1 MPLTIINR
9 GSSGGFQL
17 TSGGSNGGFKSFLTP
32 PPQVIYTIGQSAIGG
47 IIAYILQPGDP
58 GYDAD
63 FQHGLVIQS
72 GATTGVPWATGA
84 PTRYETSTAFGTGA
98 ANTAL
103 LVSSMTGTF
112 AAKVC
117 VNLRDGGYSDWYL
130 PSRDEL
136 NLINNALPTGY
147 GFVNNKGYLTS
158 SDSFQSQNLS
168 MWFTLW
174 DGPDNWY
181 WTGGKSSTFFYTRA
195 VRSY

>member
-9 GSSGGFQL
+9 GSSGGFSL
-17 TSGGSNGGFKSFLTP
+17 TNRGSNGGFKSFLTP

-58 GYDAD
+58 GYDAN

-72 GATTGVPWATGA
+72 GTTSGVPWATGS
-84 PTRYETSTAFGTGA
+84 PTLYGVSTAFGTGA

-117 VNLRDGGYSDWYL
+117 FNLRDGGYSDWYL

-147 GFVNNKGYLTS
+147 GFVDNRFYLS
-158 SDSFQSQNLS
+158 SSELTTTQQWNTG
-168 MWFTLW
+168 WN
-174 DGPDNWY
+174 GPDNWY
-181 WTGGKSSTFFYTRA
+181 WTGGKFNTLFYIRA

>member
-1 MPLTIINR
+1 VPLTIINR

-17 TSGGSNGGFKSFLTP
+17 TNRGSNGGFKSFLTP
-32 PPQVIYTIGQSAIGG
+32 GPQVIYTVGQSAIGG

-58 GYDAD
+58 GYDAN

-72 GATTGVPWATGA
+72 GTTSGVPWASISSTLTLKG
-84 PTRYETSTAFGTGA
+84 TSTAFGTGA

-117 VNLRDGGYSDWYL
+117 FDLRDGGYSDWYL

-147 GFVNNKGYLTS
+147 GFVDNRFYLS
-158 SDSFQSQNLS
+158 SSESDATAQWNTG
-168 MWFTLW
+168 WN
-174 DGPDNWY
+174 GPDNWY
-181 WTGGKSSTFFYTRA
+181 WTAGKRTLSFYTRA

>member
-1 MPLTIINR
+1 MPLTIINK

-17 TSGGSNGGFKSFLTP
+17 TNRGSNGGFKSFLTP

-58 GYDAD
+58 GYDAN

-72 GATTGVPWATGA
+72 GTTSGVPWATGS
-84 PTRYETSTAFGTGA
+84 PTRYETSTNFGTGA

-103 LVSSMTGTF
+103 LVSLMTGTF
-112 AAKVC
+112 AASVC
-117 VNLRDGGYSDWYL
+117 VALRDGGYSDWYL

-147 GFVNNKGYLTS
+147 GFVNNAGYLTS

-168 MWFTLW
+168 MWYTLW
-174 DGPDNWY
+174 DGPNNWY
-181 WTGGKSSTFFYTRA
+181 WTGGKANTSFKTRA